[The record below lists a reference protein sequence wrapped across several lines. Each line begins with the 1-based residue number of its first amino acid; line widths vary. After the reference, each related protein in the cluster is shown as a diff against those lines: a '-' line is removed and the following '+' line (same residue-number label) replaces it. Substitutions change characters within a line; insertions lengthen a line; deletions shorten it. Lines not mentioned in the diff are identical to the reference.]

1 MCGPGLGHSCQLRAS
16 MWQLGDPGQIDSL
29 QLFCVCVHLL
39 VLTVA
44 LWFCTT
50 LTCSEAEQRDCGDSS
65 CSFGNRVLSLST
77 SQNEKLANER
87 QCISSTPL
95 FPFLV
100 NFGSHAP
107 RWEPHEWKMSGS
119 LSHWWKRHPLPN

>member
-1 MCGPGLGHSCQLRAS
+1 MCNVRPGTGSLVSAQGIHVATAGS
-16 MWQLGDPGQIDSL
+16 GQIDSL
-29 QLFCVCVHLL
+29 QSFCVCVHFL

-44 LWFCTT
+44 LWFCTM
-50 LTCSEAEQRDCGDSS
+50 LKCSKAEQRDCGYSS
-65 CSFGNRVLSLST
+65 CSFCNRVLSLST

-87 QCISSTPL
+87 QCISSTSL

-119 LSHWWKRHPLPN
+119 LSHW